1 MFKDKSILIT
11 GGTGSFGKKFTQMVF
26 NEFKPKKVVILS
38 RDEMKQWEM
47 KQQYIDND
55 NIRFLIGDVRDKDRL
70 YRAFNDIDIVIHA
83 AANKIVPIA
92 ERDPFECV
100 KTNIDGA
107 KNVID
112 ASIDCNVK
120 RIIAIST
127 DKASNPSNLY
137 GATKMVSDNLFVNA
151 NNYVGFKDT
160 RFAVVR
166 YGNVMGSRGSVI
178 PLFIKMLANNA
189 ETIPITDTEMTR
201 FMITLEDGVRFVFNS
216 LEKMQGGEIFVKKLP
231 SMKVVEIAN
240 TIAPNIRQEIIGK
253 RPGEKIHEQMIS
265 IDDAECT
272 LENDDYYIIIPHKD
286 NFGLKVEYKG
296 KKVHK
301 GFSYSS
307 DVNDYWM
314 KNEELIKWIG
324 QNKEIIGSF

>member
-1 MFKDKSILIT
+1 MFNDKSILVT
-11 GGTGSFGKKFTQMVF
+11 GGTGSFGKKFTQMIF
-26 NEFKPKKVVILS
+26 EEYKPKKVVILS

-47 KQQYIDND
+47 KQQYLENE
-55 NIRFLIGDVRDKDRL
+55 NIRFLIGDVRDKERL
-70 YRAFNDIDIVIHA
+70 YRAFNDIDIVVHA

-112 ASIDCNVK
+112 AAIDCEVTK
-120 RIIAIST
+120 IIAIST

-151 NNYVGFKDT
+151 NNYVGSKNT
-160 RFAVVR
+160 RFSVVR

-178 PLFIKMLANNA
+178 PLFLKLIKMKSK
-189 ETIPITDTEMTR
+189 TIPITDEEMTR
-201 FMITLEDGVRFVFNS
+201 FMITLEDGVKFVWNS

-231 SMKVVEIAN
+231 SMKVVDIAN
-240 TIAPNIRQEIIGK
+240 TIAPNIKKEIIGR

-265 IDDAECT
+265 VDDADCT
-272 LENDDYYIIIPHKD
+272 LENDDYFIIVPHKD
-286 NFGLKVEYKG
+286 NFGLNAVYKG
-296 KKVHK
+296 KNVDK

-307 DVNDYWM
+307 DINDSWM
-314 KNEELIKWIG
+314 QKESLSEWINKNKDKIG
-324 QNKEIIGSF
+324 HF